1 MINKNFKNKG
11 HFRSHRD
18 KYYLTTH
25 PRNVIVKTGNRYA
38 YINENGEIEIFGKD
52 QLEKKKN
59 ELRSILQES

>member
-1 MINKNFKNKG
+1 MINKTFNKKK
-11 HFRSHRD
+11 HRNIYRD

-25 PRNVIVKTGNRYA
+25 PRNIIVKTGNCYA

-52 QLEKKKN
+52 KLEEKKN